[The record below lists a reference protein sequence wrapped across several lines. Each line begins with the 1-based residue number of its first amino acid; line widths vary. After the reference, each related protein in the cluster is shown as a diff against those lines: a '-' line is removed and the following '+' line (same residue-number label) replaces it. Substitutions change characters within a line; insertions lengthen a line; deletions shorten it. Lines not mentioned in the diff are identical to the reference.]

1 MSDPRE
7 ILQLP
12 EALES
17 IDAALTRRSRRHRG
31 WLLIDAESP
40 ELPGFVVH
48 VRSWLQDPGAEKRF
62 RVGTRLR
69 RSSGADLA
77 AGYGVVFLAGPDGL
91 MDTAGYDRLAEA
103 LEKDL
108 PHLVVRVETDGLAF
122 SDGAGRWV
130 ELPPPRKMATVPLDL
145 EVHGARTLREEV
157 TLPFRIAVSSSLTQD
172 SVHLRLVDRGGF
184 RSTNFRFRLR
194 AAGGVPLGRGVLRI
208 DFDPEGPSDRLVV
221 VPEGFVPAVE
231 VVPQDSPRP
240 ARGRRFVR
248 GVPLRL
254 HLLFDRTTLDH
265 EQWERAFAAL
275 TDVAPQV
282 DDEFQAEDPRSNWNL
297 QVRRGLANAMA
308 GRLADLHDGVKLE
321 LWWFADMAQPGV
333 AEPDNLPKSRTAWG
347 HPGECALEKLA
358 DRLSGRVFGYATG
371 MDLFDAVD
379 EVLGQVASLT
389 GSAQREQHAVLIV
402 GDSPPPPAD
411 EWDPIWQELVERP
424 LRTNARRSPAFR
436 QHLEE
441 LTRRQVPV
449 GWLFVRSSAPPV
461 GRDLY
466 LGHYPQFQTLR
477 ENTLA
482 ALKRMPDLMV
492 QSCDGAEDFDRGLAE
507 LFRQMGIKPETPS
520 RLEVGEPV

>member
-7 ILQLP
+7 ILQSP
-12 EALES
+12 EALEG
-17 IDAALTRRSRRHRG
+17 IDAALTRRSGRHRG

-40 ELPGFVVH
+40 DLPGVVVH
-48 VRSWLQDPGAEKRF
+48 VRPWLQDPGAERRF
-62 RVGTRLR
+62 RIGAALR
-69 RSSGADLA
+69 RSSAADVST
-77 AGYGVVFLAGPDGL
+77 GYGVVFLAGSEGR
-91 MDTAGYDRLAEA
+91 MDAAGYDRLAGA

-108 PHLVVRVETDGLAF
+108 PHLVIRIEADGLAF
-122 SDGAGRWV
+122 SDGEGRWI
-130 ELPPPRKMATVPLDL
+130 ELPPPRKVATVPLDL

-157 TLPFRIAVSSSLTQD
+157 TLPFRIAVSSASTQD
-172 SVHLRLVDRGGF
+172 SVHLRLVERGGF
-184 RSTNFRFRLR
+184 RGTDFRFRLR
-194 AAGGVPLGRGVLRI
+194 AGGGVPLGRGVLRV

-221 VPEGFVPAVE
+221 VPEEFVPAVE
-231 VVPQDSPRP
+231 VLPQDAPRP
-240 ARGRRFVR
+240 VRGRRFAR
-248 GVPLRL
+248 GVPVRL
-254 HLLFDRTTLDH
+254 HILFDRTTLDH
-265 EQWERAFAAL
+265 EHWERAFAAL
-275 TDVAPQV
+275 TDIAPQV
-282 DDEFQAEDPRSNWNL
+282 EDDSPEDPKSKWNL
-297 QVRRGLANAMA
+297 QLRQGLANALT

-347 HPGECALEKLA
+347 HPGECAPDKLE

-379 EVLGQVASLT
+379 EALGQVAAMT

-411 EWDPIWQELVERP
+411 ERDPIWQELVERP
-424 LRTNARRSPAFR
+424 LRTNARRSPVFQ

-441 LTRRQVPV
+441 LARRQVPV

-482 ALKRMPDLMV
+482 ALRRVPDLMV

-507 LFRQMGIKPETPS
+507 LFRQMAVKPETPS
-520 RLEVGEPV
+520 KLEIGEPV